1 MRLAGTAV
9 PVPRGSSFSRDL
21 FGVFAKSRALG
32 LSRSHKAPDK
42 DPAGAHLAETQRCA
56 AVCPAAVKLW
66 PAFNPRPAVNPPSPN
81 PLPDVA
87 GDLAIA
93 ARPLDWVGM
102 ERIALP
108 LAIPGA
114 NGAPLQVAASA
125 DVFVD
130 LVEPDARGIHMSRLY
145 LRLQDALVAEAITP
159 AGLRRV
165 LQDCIDSQG
174 GLSTSARIVLRY
186 EQLLKRQALASDN
199 AGWKRYPVEIDAT
212 LANGHLAL
220 TLAFAVEYSSTCP
233 ASAALSRQL
242 NAERFADDFA
252 AARPLSTGVVRDWLA
267 SEHGLAATPHAQRS
281 RADVR
286 VQLKPSFGQLSI
298 ESLVD
303 AIEAALGTPVQTAV
317 KREDEQAF
325 ARLNAENLMFCED
338 AARRVAAALSADARI
353 ERFDATVSHFESLHA
368 HDAVARVSGGGAA

>member
-1 MRLAGTAV
+1 ML
-9 PVPRGSSFSRDL
+9 
-21 FGVFAKSRALG
+21 
-32 LSRSHKAPDK
+32 
-42 DPAGAHLAETQRCA
+42 
-56 AVCPAAVKLW
+56 
-66 PAFNPRPAVNPPSPN
+66 
-81 PLPDVA
+81 
-87 GDLAIA
+87 

-108 LAIPGA
+108 VRIAGA
-114 NGAPLQVAASA
+114 DGAPMQVAASV
-125 DVFVD
+125 DVAVD
-130 LVEPDARGIHMSRLY
+130 LHDAQARGIHMSRLY
-145 LRLQDALVAEAITP
+145 LRLQEAFAAETITP

-165 LQDCIDSQG
+165 LQGFVDSQH
-174 GLSTSARIVLRY
+174 GLSTAARLVLRY
-186 EQLLKRQALASDN
+186 DHLLQRMALAS
-199 AGWKRYPVEIDAT
+199 AHSGWKRYPVAIEAT
-212 LANGHLAL
+212 LRDGHLRLAL
-220 TLAFAVEYSSTCP
+220 SLSVEYSSTCP

-252 AARPLSTGVVRDWLA
+252 AARPLSTEVVSDWLA
-267 SEHGLAATPHAQRS
+267 SERGLAATPHAQRS

-286 VQLKPSFGQLSI
+286 VRLQPAFGQLSI

-303 AIEAALGTPVQTAV
+303 ALESALGTPVQTAV

-368 HDAVARVSGGGAA
+368 HDAVARVSGGTTA